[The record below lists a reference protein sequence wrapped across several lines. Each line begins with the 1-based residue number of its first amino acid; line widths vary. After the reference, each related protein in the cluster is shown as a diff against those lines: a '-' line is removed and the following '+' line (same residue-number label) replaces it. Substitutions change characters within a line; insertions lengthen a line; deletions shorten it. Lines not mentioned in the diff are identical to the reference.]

1 MFENSNLSLRIM
13 NKIIFTSAF
22 LLFFM
27 FIGISYAQTEAKSV
41 NDTIVKEVS
50 PIKASEVPS
59 ESGELLNRLQKIN
72 EVVPTSAKITAYA
85 NRNDS
90 LEKVVDSLL
99 FLDESLD
106 LSSQTTRYLNNR
118 LVFWRIFSDKIKN
131 FNSELTKEIATLDAN
146 RKKVNKSIA
155 VWRKTKMQLK
165 TEDSNSG
172 LLPRIN
178 TINSLLD
185 STLTSLNKKSD
196 ALLVILNSITAKG
209 FEIQNHIQNIDDIYV
224 KKKSQIFVQNEP
236 SVFSLEYRN
245 RIKTS
250 FIEPIKGFYETEII
264 QALTYVKQNAL
275 NVVFQ
280 IILLIVLMY
289 LIGLLSNKLKENDY
303 DTDSTYS
310 KYLVRIVSR
319 RVSSA
324 LVLAVFLSIVIF
336 PNRQEVLKD
345 FLMLVIT
352 IPVIVL
358 AKTIVNKA
366 FHSYLNIF
374 GILIVLNTIYII
386 FPPDNIFY
394 MIIMLFTAIME
405 IYVLWK
411 VFWYFYRSKKLS
423 PFLNGLIVFIVGIN
437 LGFSIVGLF
446 GLLYGSTTL
455 ADLCLNMPFFS
466 AYSGFLIFISMIILN
481 GLISF
486 FFDSNYANKLNVVGI
501 YGGVIKKRILAII
514 NISMVLIWLSAIL
527 NLLNIRREIIDG
539 ISNTLTYEIVL
550 GSASFTI
557 GNVLLFFLV
566 IWLSIVI
573 SKIIKALL
581 VEDVFT
587 KIRMAKGLPHTI
599 AIMVRYAIITVGV
612 LLAISAVGMPLSSIT
627 VLAGAF
633 GIGIGFGLQ
642 SIFNNIV
649 SGFILLFERPIQIG
663 DTIEVGSLIGTVKSI
678 GIRASNI
685 RTFDGADI
693 IVPNGEL
700 VSNQVVNW
708 TLSDQ
713 QRRIEVLAGV
723 AYGSDPHK
731 VKELF
736 EKVLAEHKDI
746 LKDPSPTVYFNGLG
760 NSSLDFRLLFWTPSF
775 AEWLR
780 IKSEI
785 IFGVHDI
792 LYKEGISIP
801 FPQMDLHLKSIDT
814 PLEVSKKEEK

>member
-1 MFENSNLSLRIM
+1 M
-13 NKIIFTSAF
+13 NKHILTSAF
-22 LLFFM
+22 FLLFLFLN
-27 FIGISYAQTEAKSV
+27 ISYGQTEAKTV
-41 NDTIVKEVS
+41 NDTIVKEVL
-50 PIKASEVPS
+50 PIKATDVPF
-59 ESGELLNRLQKIN
+59 ESGELINRIQKIN
-72 EVVPTSAKITAYA
+72 DAVPSSTKINTYA

-90 LEKVVDSLL
+90 LVQIIDSLL
-99 FLDESLD
+99 LMDESFD
-106 LSSQTTRYLNNR
+106 LYGQTTRYLNNR
-118 LVFWRIFSDKIKN
+118 LVFWKIFSDKIKN
-131 FNSELTKEIATLDAN
+131 FNSELTKDIAILDAN
-146 RKKVNKSIA
+146 KKKVSKSIA
-155 VWRKTKMQLK
+155 VWKKTNMQLK
-165 TEDSNSG
+165 TEDANSG
-172 LLPRIN
+172 LLPRVKS
-178 TINSLLD
+178 INSLLD
-185 STLTSLNKKSD
+185 STLFSLNKKSD

-209 FEIQNHIQNIDDIYV
+209 FEIQNHIQSIDDIYIE
-224 KKKSQIFVQNEP
+224 KKSQIFVQNEP

-245 RIKTS
+245 RSKTS
-250 FIEPIKGFYETEII
+250 FIEPVIRFYETEVI
-264 QALTYVKQNAL
+264 QALNYLKQNIL
-275 NVVFQ
+275 NAIFQ
-280 IILLIVLMY
+280 IILLIVLMF
-289 LIGLLSNKLKENDY
+289 LIGIISDKLKVVDF
-303 DTDSTYS
+303 DKDSTYS
-310 KYLVRIVSR
+310 KYLVKIISR
-319 RVSSA
+319 RLSSA
-324 LVLAVFLSIVIF
+324 LVLAVFLSIIIF

-345 FLMLVIT
+345 LLMLIIT
-352 IPVIVL
+352 IPIILL

-374 GILIVLNTIYII
+374 GILIVLNVIYII
-386 FPPDNIFY
+386 FPPDNIYY
-394 MIIMLFTAIME
+394 MIIMLITAILE
-405 IYVLWK
+405 IYILWK
-411 VFWYFYRSKKLS
+411 VFWYFYRSKKLA
-423 PFLNGLIVFIVGIN
+423 PFLNGLIVFVIAIN
-437 LGFSIVGLF
+437 LGFAIVGFF
-446 GLLYGSTTL
+446 GLFYGSTTL
-455 ADLCLNMPFFS
+455 AELTLNVPFFS
-466 AYSGFLIFISMIILN
+466 AYSGLLIFISMIIIN
-481 GLISF
+481 GMISF
-486 FFDSNYANKLNVVGI
+486 FIDSDYANKLNVI
-501 YGGVIKKRILAII
+501 QFYRNKIKKRILSII
-514 NISMVLIWLSAIL
+514 NISLVIIWISAIL
-527 NLLNIRREIIDG
+527 NLLNIRRELVDG
-539 ISNTLTYEIVL
+539 MGSVLTYEIVL

-557 GNVLLFFLV
+557 SNVLLFFLV

-573 SKIIKALL
+573 SRIIQALL
-581 VEDVFT
+581 VEDVLT
-587 KIRMAKGLPHTI
+587 KINLAKGLPHTI
-599 AIMVRYAIITVGV
+599 AIMVRYAIVTVGV

-746 LKDPSPTVYFNGLG
+746 LKDPAPTVYFNGLG

-792 LYKEGISIP
+792 LYKEGITIP
-801 FPQMDLHLKSIDT
+801 FPQIDLHLKSIDK
-814 PLEVSKKEEK
+814 PLEVIKKEE

>member
-41 NDTIVKEVS
+41 NDSIVKEVS

-289 LIGLLSNKLKENDY
+289 LIGLLSNKLKEDDY

-411 VFWYFYRSKKLS
+411 VFWYFYRSKKLP

-437 LGFSIVGLF
+437 LGFSTVGLF

>member
-27 FIGISYAQTEAKSV
+27 FLGISYAQTEAKSV
-41 NDTIVKEVS
+41 NDTIVKEVL

-99 FLDESLD
+99 FMDESHVLTN
-106 LSSQTTRYLNNR
+106 QTTRYLNNR

-405 IYVLWK
+405 IYILWK
-411 VFWYFYRSKKLS
+411 VFWYFYRSKKLP

-814 PLEVSKKEEK
+814 PLEVLKKEEK

>member
-1 MFENSNLSLRIM
+1 M
-13 NKIIFTSAF
+13 NKTIFTSVF

-27 FIGISYAQTEAKSV
+27 FFAISYGQTEAKSV

-50 PIKASEVPS
+50 PIKAADVPS
-59 ESGELLNRLQKIN
+59 ESGELINRLQKIN
-72 EVVPTSAKITAYA
+72 DVIPTDAKISAYA

-90 LEKVVDSLL
+90 LGKIIDSLL
-99 FLDESLD
+99 LIDQSLD
-106 LSSQTTRYLNNR
+106 LTNQTTRYLNNR
-118 LVFWRIFSDKIKN
+118 LVFWKIFSEKIKN
-131 FNSELTKEIATLDAN
+131 FNSELAKDLATLDAN
-146 RKKVNKSIA
+146 RKRVSKSVAI
-155 VWRKTKMQLK
+155 WKKTNLQLK

-172 LLPRIN
+172 LLPRVKSIN
-178 TINSLLD
+178 TLLD
-185 STLTSLNKKSD
+185 STLNTLNKKSD

-209 FEIQNHIQNIDDIYV
+209 FEIQNHIKNIDNIYIE
-224 KKKSQIFVQNEP
+224 KKSQIFVQNEP

-245 RIKTS
+245 KSKTS
-250 FIEPIKGFYETEII
+250 FVEPIIRFYDTEII
-264 QALTYVKQNAL
+264 QAFNYLKQNIL

-280 IILLIVLMY
+280 IILLIILMY
-289 LIGLLSNKLKENDY
+289 LISLLADKLKETDF
-303 DTDSTYS
+303 DEDSTYS
-310 KYLVRIVSR
+310 KFLVKIISR
-319 RVSSA
+319 RVSSS
-324 LVLAVFLSIVIF
+324 LVLAVFLSIIIF

-345 FLMLVIT
+345 FLMLIIT
-352 IPVIVL
+352 MPIILL
-358 AKTIVNKA
+358 AKTIVNKP
-366 FHSYLNIF
+366 FHNYLNIF
-374 GILIVLNTIYII
+374 GVLIVLNIIYII

-394 MIIMLFTAIME
+394 MIIMLFTAILE

-411 VFWYFYRSKKLS
+411 VFWYFYHSKKLES
-423 PFLNGLIVFIVGIN
+423 FLNGLIVFIIGIN
-437 LGFSIVGLF
+437 LGLSIVGLF
-446 GLLYGSTTL
+446 GLFYGSTTL
-455 ADLCLNMPFFS
+455 AELALNVPFFS
-466 AYSGFLIFISMIILN
+466 AYSGFLIFFSMIILN
-481 GLISF
+481 GMISF

-501 YGGVIKKRILAII
+501 YGRVIKKRILAII

-527 NLLNIRREIIDG
+527 NLLNIRREITEG

-587 KIRMAKGLPHTI
+587 KISMAKGLPHTI

-746 LKDPSPTVYFNGLG
+746 LKDPAPNVYFNGLG

-792 LYKEGISIP
+792 LYKEGITIP
-801 FPQMDLHLKSIDT
+801 FPQMDLHLKSIDK
-814 PLEVSKKEEK
+814 PLEVFKKEEK